1 MVRNE
6 LLSGAGCIPGVGLP
20 NPSGTDPVPRACK
33 WIWVAQ
39 GFAGNWQL
47 ATALRR
53 NQAMSLAKRNE
64 GAKVNSDINVTP
76 MVDVMLVLLII
87 FMVITPMLQKGIS
100 VDMAK
105 VNNPTPMQDADKEDA
120 LLVSVMRDG
129 TVYFGADKIAVD
141 SLTGKVKDRLA
152 SAKNKMVYVKA
163 DARAHF
169 GSVVQVVDSVRAAG
183 VDDLGLLTDQRKSTP
198 NAPPAAP
205 AGGQ

>member
-1 MVRNE
+1 MAIV
-6 LLSGAGCIPGVGLP
+6 
-20 NPSGTDPVPRACK
+20 
-33 WIWVAQ
+33 
-39 GFAGNWQL
+39 
-47 ATALRR
+47 
-53 NQAMSLAKRNE
+53 KRNE
-64 GAKVNSDINVTP
+64 GANVNSDINVTP

-129 TVYFGADKIAVD
+129 TIYFGSDKLTGGVD
-141 SLTGKVKDRLA
+141 SLTGKVKDRLTNRM
-152 SAKNKMVYVKA
+152 NKEVYLKA

-169 GSVVQVVDSVRAAG
+169 GNVVQVVDAVRAAG
-183 VDDLGLLTDQRKSTP
+183 VDDLGLLTEQKKSGP

-205 AGGQ
+205 TGGQ